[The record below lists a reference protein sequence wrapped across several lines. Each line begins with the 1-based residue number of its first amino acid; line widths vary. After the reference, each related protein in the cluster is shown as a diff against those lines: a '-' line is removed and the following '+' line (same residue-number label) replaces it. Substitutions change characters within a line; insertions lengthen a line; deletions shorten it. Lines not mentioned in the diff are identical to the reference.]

1 MLALMRKTVLY
12 GCILVFVAVAVYSVF
27 LTFQIEKRF
36 SGKRWNVPSRVLSDT
51 TALFPGQHI
60 NIDLFLTKLN
70 NLGYHPVSGESRNPG
85 EYDRSHHHI
94 DIHLKDISIVS
105 FQRKSYP
112 VRLRLDGNLITDIV
126 HRDNGTTI
134 PYLELEPEELKLFF
148 GPEREKRLL
157 VSSDRIPDYLKHA
170 VISAEDK
177 KFYSHFGIDPAGI
190 LRALYKNLKRGKIA
204 QGGSTLT
211 QQLAKN
217 YFLTP
222 ERTIT
227 RKIREL
233 IIALLIEGMFSKD
246 EILEIYLNE
255 IYFGQNGS
263 VAINGVGE
271 ASYFYFGRDVSKLS
285 VDEAAILAG
294 IIKAPNYFSPYADR
308 ERCRIRRDQVLQL
321 MVDNNWLGDSE
332 LKEAKARP
340 VTPSGY
346 RRYGVQAPY
355 YMDYLARQLE
365 KYYGKETLKSEGL
378 TIMTA
383 LDTQVQMAAE
393 AALTHG
399 LERIERDIPSLK
411 KNKGDG
417 RLQGAV
423 IVMHPRTGNIIAMV
437 GGRNYGKSQFN
448 RAADARRQPGSA
460 FKPFIFL
467 SALDDYS
474 PSSLLNNDEQTYT
487 VEGVAWSPKNFSD
500 KFPGEVSM
508 RQALAFS
515 LNLATVDLALKTGIP
530 RILDM
535 VGAFGFSTEMRAYP
549 SLALGACEVV
559 PIELA
564 RAYCVFAGNGVL
576 PFPLSVKQVLDGSGK
591 VIERR
596 HVEIQS
602 VTTPEKA
609 YLITSMLQSVVE
621 EGTGKSLRKWGV
633 SFPVAGK
640 TGTTNDSRDA
650 WFVGYTPDLLV
661 LVWVGCDNG
670 SSIHSTGA
678 LAALPIW
685 AELVKAMPA
694 YVSGKDFIVP
704 PGIVRTKVC
713 KESGYPA
720 QKFGCINVA
729 EEVFLKSNMPNR
741 RCPLHT
747 GRGSFGRLFNRFKE
761 LIQ

>member
-1 MLALMRKTVLY
+1 MRTIMGKIVLY
-12 GCILVFVAVAVYSVF
+12 AAVFVFVAIAIYTVF

-51 TALFPGQHI
+51 TALFPGQHV
-60 NIDLFLTKLN
+60 NLDLFFTKLN
-70 NLGYHPVSGESRNPG
+70 NLGYHPVFGTSLKPG
-85 EYDRSHHHI
+85 EYYRSDRNI
-94 DIHLKDISIVS
+94 DIFLKDIQMVA

-112 VRLRLDGNLITDIV
+112 VRLHLDGNLITDII
-126 HRDNGTTI
+126 HRDNGTTV

-157 VSSDRIPDYLKHA
+157 VSFDQIPDYLKHA

-177 KFYSHFGIDPAGI
+177 KFYSHFGVDPAGI
-190 LRALYKNLKRGKIA
+190 LRALYKNLIRGKIS

-233 IIALLIEGMFSKD
+233 IIALLIEGLFSKD

-271 ASYFYFGRDVSKLS
+271 AAYFYFGKDVGKLS

-294 IIKAPNYFSPYADR
+294 IIKAPNHFSPYADR
-308 ERCRIRRDQVLQL
+308 ERCRRRRDQVLEL
-321 MVDNNWLGDSE
+321 MVENHWLGDSE
-332 LKEAKARP
+332 LKTATARP
-340 VTPSGY
+340 VNPSGY
-346 RRYGVQAPY
+346 RKYGVQAPY

-365 KYYGKETLKSEGL
+365 KYYDKETLKSEGL
-378 TIMTA
+378 TILTA

-393 AALTHG
+393 TALTHG
-399 LERIERDIPSLK
+399 LERIEREIPSLK
-411 KNKGDG
+411 KNKGDAM
-417 RLQGAV
+417 LEGAV

-448 RAADARRQPGSA
+448 RATDARRQPGSV
-460 FKPFIFL
+460 FKPFVFL
-467 SALDDYS
+467 SALDDYY
-474 PSSLLNNDEQTYT
+474 PSSLFDNKETTYT
-487 VEGVAWSPKNFSD
+487 IDGDQWAPKNFSD
-500 KFPGEVSM
+500 KFPGKVSM
-508 RQALAFS
+508 RQALSFS
-515 LNLATVDLALKTGIP
+515 LNLATVDLALKIGLP
-530 RILDM
+530 KILDM

-549 SLALGACEVV
+549 SLTLGACEVI

-564 RAYCVFAGNGVL
+564 SAYCVFAGNGVL
-576 PFPLSVKQVLDGSGK
+576 PCPLSVKQVLDPSGNI
-591 VIERR
+591 IERR

-621 EGTGKSLRKWGV
+621 EGTAKSLRQWGV
-633 SFPVAGK
+633 PFPVAGK

-650 WFVGYTPDLLV
+650 WFVGYTPDLLA

-678 LAALPIW
+678 RAALPIW

-694 YVSGKDFIVP
+694 YVSEKDFIVP
-704 PGIVRTKVC
+704 PGIVREKVC
-713 KESGYPA
+713 RESGCVA
-720 QKFGCINVA
+720 QKFGCINVE

-741 RCPLHT
+741 RCPLHA
-747 GRGSFGRLFNRFKE
+747 GKGSFDRLFNRIKE